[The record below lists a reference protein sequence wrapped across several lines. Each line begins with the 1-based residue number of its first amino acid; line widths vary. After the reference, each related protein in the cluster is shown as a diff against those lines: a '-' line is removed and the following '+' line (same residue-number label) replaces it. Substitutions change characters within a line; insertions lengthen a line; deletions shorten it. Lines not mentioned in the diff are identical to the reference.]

1 MSSAKP
7 LEGRSARRF
16 ASPLSRAMASR
27 SGLDLAALRG
37 SGPQGRIVHADVVAA
52 LASMPNPV
60 TRAPE
65 RATRFHDVT
74 NTLGRKLMARRL
86 TQAKQAAPHF
96 YLSMDC
102 QVDALLALRASQQPR
117 AASEGIRLS
126 LNDFVIKAAALALRD
141 VPALNASFSE
151 PSIRYFDDVHVAV
164 AVALDQGLL
173 TPVIEYAYRKSVA
186 QVAVAMAELA
196 SQARTGAL
204 PAGASAGGTFSIS
217 NLGAFGVREFA
228 AIINPPQAA
237 ILAVGAAEARP
248 VVLDGELAV
257 ANVMTV
263 TLSVDHRV
271 TEGAVAAR
279 WLAAF
284 RSRLTG
290 LTEADVWIA
299 PTLGGTEA
307 STKQ

>member
-1 MSSAKP
+1 
-7 LEGRSARRF
+7 
-16 ASPLSRAMASR
+16 MASR

-173 TPVIEYAYRKSVA
+173 TPVIEHADRKSVA

-307 STKQ
+307 STNQ

>member
-1 MSSAKP
+1 MNSAKL
-7 LEGRSARRF
+7 LEGRGARRF

-27 SGLDLAALRG
+27 SGLGGKQARPD
-37 SGPQGRIVHADVVAA
+37 SGYSRIVRADVAAA

-65 RATRFHDVT
+65 RATRFHDVP

-86 TQAKQAAPHF
+86 TQAKQDAPHF
-96 YLSMDC
+96 YLSVDC
-102 QVDALLALRASQQPR
+102 HVDAVLALRASQQER
-117 AASEGIRLS
+117 AVSEGVRLS
-126 LNDFVIKAAALALRD
+126 LNDFVIKAAALALGD

-151 PSIRYFDDVHVAV
+151 SSIRYFDDVHISV
-164 AVALDQGLL
+164 AVALDDGLV
-173 TPVIEYAYRKSVA
+173 TPVIEHAGRKSVA
-186 QVAVAMAELA
+186 QIAVAMTELA
-196 SQARTGAL
+196 AQARSGTL

-228 AIINPPQAA
+228 AVINPPQAA

-248 VVLDGELAV
+248 VVLDGKLAV
-257 ANVMTV
+257 ATVMTV

-284 RSRLTG
+284 RSRLAG
-290 LTEADVWIA
+290 LSEADVWLPA
-299 PTLGGTEA
+299 T
-307 STKQ
+307 

>member
-7 LEGRSARRF
+7 LEGRNARRF

-37 SGPQGRIVHADVVAA
+37 SGPQGRIVRADVVAA

-65 RATRFHDVT
+65 RATRFHDVP

-86 TQAKQAAPHF
+86 TQAKQDAPHF
-96 YLSMDC
+96 YLSIDC
-102 QVDALLALRASQQPR
+102 QVDALLALRASQQAR
-117 AASEGIRLS
+117 AASEGVRFS
-126 LNDFVIKAAALALRD
+126 LNDFVIKAAALALGD
-141 VPALNASFSE
+141 VPAINASFSE
-151 PSIRYFDDVHVAV
+151 ASIRYFDDVHIAV
-164 AVALDQGLL
+164 AVALDDGLV
-173 TPVIEYAYRKSVA
+173 TPVIEHAGRKSVA
-186 QVAVAMAELA
+186 QIAVAMAELA
-196 SQARTGAL
+196 ERARSGTL
-204 PAGASAGGTFSIS
+204 PPGASAGGTFSIS

-228 AIINPPQAA
+228 AVINPPQAA

-248 VVLDGELAV
+248 VVLDGKLAV
-257 ANVMTV
+257 ANLMTV

-284 RSRLTG
+284 RSRLAG
-290 LTEADVWIA
+290 LSEADVWLPA
-299 PTLGGTEA
+299 A
-307 STKQ
+307 

>member
-1 MSSAKP
+1 MNSAKL
-7 LEGRSARRF
+7 LEGRGARRF

-37 SGPQGRIVHADVVAA
+37 SGPQGRVVRADVVAA
-52 LASMPNPV
+52 LAAMPSPA

-65 RATRFHDVT
+65 RATRFHDVP

-86 TQAKQAAPHF
+86 TQAKQDAPHF
-96 YLSMDC
+96 YLSVDC
-102 QVDALLALRASQQPR
+102 HVDAVLALRASQQER
-117 AASEGIRLS
+117 AVSEGVRLS
-126 LNDFVIKAAALALRD
+126 LNDFVIKAAALALGD
-141 VPALNASFSE
+141 VPAINASFSE
-151 PSIRYFDDVHVAV
+151 TSIRYFDDVHISV
-164 AVALDQGLL
+164 AVALDDGLV
-173 TPVIEYAYRKSVA
+173 TPVIEHAGRKSVA
-186 QVAVAMAELA
+186 QIAVAMTELA
-196 SQARTGAL
+196 AQARSGTL

-228 AIINPPQAA
+228 AVINPPQAA

-248 VVLDGELAV
+248 VVLDGKLAV
-257 ANVMTV
+257 ATVMTV

-284 RSRLTG
+284 RSRLAG
-290 LTEADVWIA
+290 LSEADVWLPA
-299 PTLGGTEA
+299 T
-307 STKQ
+307 

>member
-7 LEGRSARRF
+7 GEGRNARRF

-37 SGPQGRIVHADVVAA
+37 SGPQGRIVRADVAAA

-65 RATRFHDVT
+65 RATRFHDVP

-86 TQAKQAAPHF
+86 TQGKQDAPHF
-96 YLSMDC
+96 YLSVDC
-102 QVDALLALRASQQPR
+102 HVDAVLALRASQQER
-117 AASEGIRLS
+117 AVSEGARLS
-126 LNDFVIKAAALALRD
+126 LNDFVIKAAALALGD

-151 PSIRYFDDVHVAV
+151 TSIRYFDDVHVSV
-164 AVALDQGLL
+164 AVALDDGLV
-173 TPVIEYAYRKSVA
+173 TPVIEHADRKSVS
-186 QVAVAMAELA
+186 QIAVAMAELA
-196 SQARTGAL
+196 AQARSGAL

-217 NLGAFGVREFA
+217 NLGAYGVREFA
-228 AIINPPQAA
+228 AVINPPQAA

-248 VVLDGELAV
+248 VVVDGKLAV
-257 ANVMTV
+257 ATVMTV
-263 TLSVDHRV
+263 TLSADHRV

-279 WLAAF
+279 WLVAF
-284 RSRLTG
+284 RSRLAG
-290 LTEADVWIA
+290 LSEADVWLPSA
-299 PTLGGTEA
+299 
-307 STKQ
+307 

>member
-7 LEGRSARRF
+7 LEGRNARRF

-37 SGPQGRIVHADVVAA
+37 SGPQGRIVRADVAAA

-65 RATRFHDVT
+65 RATRFHDVP

-86 TQAKQAAPHF
+86 TQAKQDAPHF
-96 YLSMDC
+96 YLSVDC
-102 QVDALLALRASQQPR
+102 LVDAVLALRASQQER
-117 AASEGIRLS
+117 AVSEGVRLS
-126 LNDFVIKAAALALRD
+126 LNDFVIKAAALALGD

-151 PSIRYFDDVHVAV
+151 TSIRYFDDVHVSV
-164 AVALDQGLL
+164 AVALDDGLV
-173 TPVIEYAYRKSVA
+173 TPVIEHADRKSVS
-186 QVAVAMAELA
+186 QIAVAMAELA
-196 SQARTGAL
+196 AQARSGTL
-204 PAGASAGGTFSIS
+204 PAGASSGGTFSIS

-228 AIINPPQAA
+228 AVINPPQAA

-248 VVLDGELAV
+248 VVVDGKLAV
-257 ANVMTV
+257 ATVMTV
-263 TLSVDHRV
+263 TLSADHRV

-284 RSRLTG
+284 RSRLAG
-290 LTEADVWIA
+290 LSEADVWLPSA
-299 PTLGGTEA
+299 
-307 STKQ
+307 

>member
-7 LEGRSARRF
+7 LEGRNARRF

-37 SGPQGRIVHADVVAA
+37 SGPQGRIVRADVAAA

-65 RATRFHDVT
+65 RATRFHDVP

-86 TQAKQAAPHF
+86 TQAKQDAPHF
-96 YLSMDC
+96 YLSVDC
-102 QVDALLALRASQQPR
+102 HVDAVLALRTSQQER
-117 AASEGIRLS
+117 ALSEGVRLS
-126 LNDFVIKAAALALRD
+126 LNDFVIKAAALALGD

-151 PSIRYFDDVHVAV
+151 TSIRYFDDVHVSV
-164 AVALDQGLL
+164 AVALDDGLV
-173 TPVIEYAYRKSVA
+173 TPVIEHADRKSVS
-186 QVAVAMAELA
+186 QIAVAMAELA
-196 SQARTGAL
+196 AQARSGAL
-204 PAGASAGGTFSIS
+204 PAGASAGGTFSLS
-217 NLGAFGVREFA
+217 NLGAYGVREFA
-228 AIINPPQAA
+228 AVINPPQAA

-248 VVLDGELAV
+248 VVVDGKLAV
-257 ANVMTV
+257 ATVMTV
-263 TLSVDHRV
+263 TLSADHRV

-284 RSRLTG
+284 RSRLAG
-290 LTEADVWIA
+290 LSEADVWLPSA
-299 PTLGGTEA
+299 
-307 STKQ
+307 